1 MNMKG
6 LSLSLYLT
14 LEKKV
19 TMILWHL
26 EIFFGNGCC
35 RGQSVTWRVIQQQTP
50 HFLSTFHFPQL
61 EHGFPKLSGSTEL
74 YVCLAKYLVF

>member
-26 EIFFGNGCC
+26 ELFFGNGCC
-35 RGQSVTWRVIQQQTP
+35 RRQSVTWRVIQQQTP

-61 EHGFPKLSGSTEL
+61 EHGFLKLSGSTEL